1 MIALIAEKP
10 SVAKDIARIIGAT
23 QKNDGYLSGNGYM
36 VTWAFGHLI
45 QLAMPEAYGVANFRR
60 ESLPILPPDFQ
71 LIPRQVKAEKGYKA
85 DPGVLKQLKV
95 IKEVFDQCD
104 KIIVATDAGREGEL
118 IHRYIYNYLGCTK
131 PFVRLWISSLTD
143 RAIREGLD
151 NLQPGERYDNLY
163 LSAKSRSEADW
174 LIGINATQALSVAA
188 GQGVFSLGRVQTPT
202 LVMICNRYLENKN
215 FVPAKFWQL
224 KADTASGK
232 ISFTAQSTAK
242 WERQPE
248 AIAALQRVKDAGQL
262 AVKSVERKETS
273 QEPPLLYDLTSL
285 QKEANTKLNFS
296 ADKTLSILAEGVAE
310 RIIGLYA
317 LGNSTREISD
327 WMEENL
333 GNRVSAETISA
344 ITDRVLPEIKA
355 WRSRSLE
362 SVYPIVWM
370 DAIHYKVM
378 DERGCAVTRAI
389 YNVLALDSE
398 GHKDLLGM
406 YISKNEG
413 ANFWL
418 NVLTDL
424 QTRGVCDIL
433 IACVDGLK
441 GFPDAI
447 QSVFPDTIVQ
457 LCIFH
462 QIRNSVKYVGS
473 KHQKEFMRDLK
484 HVYGAVNKESA
495 ATGLLNLEEKW
506 GEKYPIVI
514 KSWQDNWERLT
525 EYFQFTSDI
534 RRMIYTTNTV
544 EGYHRQVRK
553 VTKNKGVFP
562 NDTALE
568 KLVYLAYRNI
578 RKKWTMPIA
587 NRAAIAQQLAIKFGD
602 RFKLL

>member
-1 MIALIAEKP
+1 MGE
-10 SVAKDIARIIGAT
+10 
-23 QKNDGYLSGNGYM
+23 
-36 VTWAFGHLI
+36 VTVSTPRDRNSTFDPQFI
-45 QLAMPEAYGVANFRR
+45 KKR
-60 ESLPILPPDFQ
+60 E
-71 LIPRQVKAEKGYKA
+71 
-85 DPGVLKQLKV
+85 
-95 IKEVFDQCD
+95 
-104 KIIVATDAGREGEL
+104 T
-118 IHRYIYNYLGCTK
+118 
-131 PFVRLWISSLTD
+131 
-143 RAIREGLD
+143 
-151 NLQPGERYDNLY
+151 
-163 LSAKSRSEADW
+163 
-174 LIGINATQALSVAA
+174 
-188 GQGVFSLGRVQTPT
+188 
-202 LVMICNRYLENKN
+202 
-215 FVPAKFWQL
+215 
-224 KADTASGK
+224 
-232 ISFTAQSTAK
+232 
-242 WERQPE
+242 
-248 AIAALQRVKDAGQL
+248 
-262 AVKSVERKETS
+262 
-273 QEPPLLYDLTSL
+273 
-285 QKEANTKLNFS
+285 
-296 ADKTLSILAEGVAE
+296 ILAEGVAD

-355 WRSRSLE
+355 WRSRSLD

-378 DERGCAVTRAI
+378 DDRGCAVTRAI

-457 LCIFH
+457 LCIVH

-495 ATGLLNLEEKW
+495 ETELLNLEENGVRNTLSLSSLDRITGK
-506 GEKYPIVI
+506 GLL
-514 KSWQDNWERLT
+514 N
-525 EYFQFTSDI
+525 TSSL
-534 RRMIYTTNTV
+534 RRIYDV
-544 EGYHRQVRK
+544 
-553 VTKNKGVFP
+553 
-562 NDTALE
+562 
-568 KLVYLAYRNI
+568 
-578 RKKWTMPIA
+578 
-587 NRAAIAQQLAIKFGD
+587 
-602 RFKLL
+602 